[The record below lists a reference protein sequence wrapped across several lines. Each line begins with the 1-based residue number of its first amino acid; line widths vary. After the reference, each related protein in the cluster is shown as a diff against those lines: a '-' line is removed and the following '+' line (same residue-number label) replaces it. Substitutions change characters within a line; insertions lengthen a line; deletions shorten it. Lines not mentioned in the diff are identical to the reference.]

1 MPMAEP
7 RHSLNARLILLACLL
22 TMFIHAVGATAF
34 AAQGVSLDNSLGQTP
49 GSIGPGTVD
58 GTTTT
63 YLITDTLGNAAGSNL
78 FYSFGSFNI
87 RTGESATFTSPGN
100 SSYANI
106 IGRVTGGSPSSIDG
120 ALRST
125 IEGADIYLL
134 NPYGVMFGPDASL
147 DIKAGLH
154 ISTADY
160 LRFADGAVFNAN
172 PTADSVL
179 SVAAPEAFGFLGA
192 NPAGISAD
200 RSYLEVPEGATL
212 SFVGG
217 DIDYQGDVMAPANL
231 VIAPSGR
238 INLVSVASPGE
249 VDLNSPDMGIN
260 SFARL
265 GNISFSNFAYL
276 SVEGGDPY
284 TQPAGTVVIRGGQLV
299 LTDGG
304 VDAGGDPGGQIDVKG
319 GSLELNNFYFY
330 TTSFGE
336 ADHPGTACL
345 IELQGDFLMQNASW
359 MESSSWDAGNAG
371 DILIRAANMQLG
383 NDTPGQGYAEFYPSF
398 YGHIISESYFT
409 GSGGNIHTTASGDMT
424 VQNGFYVVTLT
435 YDQAAAGDLVV
446 QADRLRCL
454 NQGNIGTVA
463 YGAGQGGKVQVIAR
477 EILICAA
484 DHAAIQ
490 NSMITGLGAQALD
503 EAEGG
508 KLTIRTDTLRL
519 LDGGRIVTALWGSG
533 QGADV
538 EVTAKE
544 ILISG
549 YAVDATRDPAYML
562 SGIDARVY
570 GSLASGSGGDINVSA
585 DRLGIADHGVIRTGL
600 YADSNGSPSGT
611 AGSISISAGAVEIAS
626 RGQIYADSFRGTG
639 DSGDIDI
646 TAGSMRIAG
655 TGGSTSPSPLG
666 IEFTGLSTTTS
677 VGRGGAIH
685 LAVSGDLSLSEGG
698 GIRADTQDSGSGGAI
713 DIQAANIS
721 LTGSALIT
729 AESKGAGNAGNIG
742 ITVADTFAAR
752 NSAVSTEAAVADGG
766 NIRID
771 ANRMVHLVDST
782 ISTSVGGGAAT
793 VGGNIT
799 IDPDFVI
806 LKNSR
811 ITANA
816 YEGAGGNIRIDAGIF
831 LEDPGSTVDASSALG
846 INGTV
851 DIRALITNISGVI
864 TPLPKNFVSA
874 EKLLK
879 EPCEVRARGGQI
891 SSFVI
896 RGREGLPIEPGNFMP
911 SPPP

>member
-1 MPMAEP
+1 MAEP
-7 RHSLNARLILLACLL
+7 VHSLNTRIILLACLL
-22 TMFIHAVGATAF
+22 PMFVHAAGSTAF

-58 GTTTT
+58 GNPTT

-87 RTGESATFTSPGN
+87 SAGESATFTSPSN

-106 IGRVTGGSPSSIDG
+106 IGRVTGGSPSSIGG

-125 IEGADIYLL
+125 IEGAAIFLL
-134 NPYGVMFGPDASL
+134 NPYGVMFGPDAGL
-147 DIKAGLH
+147 DIKGSLH

-160 LRFADGAVFNAN
+160 LRFEDGTIFNAN

-231 VIAPSGR
+231 VVAPSGR

-249 VDLNSPDMGIN
+249 VDLNCPDMGIN

-276 SVEGGDPY
+276 SVEGSDPY

-299 LTDGG
+299 LADGG

-319 GSLELNNFYFY
+319 GYLEMNNFYFY
-330 TTSFGE
+330 TTSFAE
-336 ADHPGTACL
+336 ADHPGTASL

-371 DILIRAANMQLG
+371 DIRISAANIQFG
-383 NDTPGQGYAEFYPSF
+383 NETPGQGSADFNSSF
-398 YGHIISESYFT
+398 YGHIVSESYFT
-409 GSGGNIHTTASGDMT
+409 GDGGNIHTTASGDMT
-424 VQNGFYVVTLT
+424 VQNGFYMVTLT
-435 YDQAAAGDLVV
+435 YDQAAAGEIVV
-446 QADRLRCL
+446 HADRLHCL
-454 NQGNIGTVA
+454 NQGNISTVA
-463 YGAGQGGKVQVIAR
+463 YGAGQGGKVEVIAR
-477 EILICAA
+477 EVLISAA
-484 DHAAIQ
+484 EHTAIQ
-490 NSMITGLGAQALD
+490 NAMFTGLGAQTLD
-503 EAEGG
+503 DAEGG
-508 KLTIRTDTLRL
+508 KFTIRTDTLRL

-544 ILISG
+544 MLISG
-549 YAVDATRDPAYML
+549 YVTDADLDPSYML

-570 GSLASGSGGDINVSA
+570 GSLASGKGGGINVSA
-585 DRLGIADHGVIRTGL
+585 DRLTISDHGVIRTGL
-600 YADSNGSPSGT
+600 YATPAGSPSGT
-611 AGSISISAGAVEIAS
+611 AGNISVSAGDVEIAS

-639 DSGDIDI
+639 DSGDIVI
-646 TAGSMRIAG
+646 AAGSMRIAG
-655 TGGSTSPSPLG
+655 TGDSTPPSPLG

-677 VGRGGAIH
+677 VGRGGAVH
-685 LAVSGDLSLSEGG
+685 LAVAGDLSLSEGG
-698 GIRADTQDSGSGGAI
+698 GIRADTQDTGSGGAI
-713 DIQAANIS
+713 GIQAANVS
-721 LTGSALIT
+721 LTGGALIS
-729 AESKGAGNAGNIG
+729 AESTGHGNAGDIR

-752 NSAVSTEAAVADGG
+752 SSAVTTEATVADGG
-766 NIRID
+766 NIHID
-771 ANRMVHLVDST
+771 ANRLVHLVDST

-811 ITANA
+811 IIANA
-816 YEGAGGNIRIDAGIF
+816 YEGTGGNIRIDAGIF
-831 LEDPGSTVDASSALG
+831 LADPGSTVDASSALG

-874 EKLLK
+874 EHLLK

-896 RGREGLPIEPGNFMP
+896 RGRDGLPIEPGNFMP
-911 SPPP
+911 SPLP